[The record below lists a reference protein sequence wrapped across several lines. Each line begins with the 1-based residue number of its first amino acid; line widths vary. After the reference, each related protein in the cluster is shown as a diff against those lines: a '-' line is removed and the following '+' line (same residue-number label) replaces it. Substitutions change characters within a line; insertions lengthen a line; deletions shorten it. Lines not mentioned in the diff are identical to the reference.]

1 MAGQKAMGKTVE
13 GAVRFLCRRAVLIRN
28 LTIAAVVGL
37 ILSGVNQGDVLM
49 SGDLSASVWIKVLF
63 NFAVPFTVASVSA
76 VVHRPKP

>member
-28 LTIAAVVGL
+28 LTI
-37 ILSGVNQGDVLM
+37 SGVNQGDVLM